1 MRKAMNDPIR
11 ETVDAASELRARLL
25 SGLSVSER
33 RVQFAGISTPVVEGG
48 DGPPLVLLHGPAE
61 FAGNWMRVMPDL
73 LATHRVI
80 APDLPG
86 HGASRV
92 TLPSLDPDHVL
103 AWLDDLI
110 QQTCSSPPVV
120 VGHTVGGAIAVRYA
134 VDHGSTLKGLVLVD
148 ALGLAPFAPDPA
160 FGAALM
166 QFVERP
172 TEDTYD
178 RFMQLCAYDLD
189 LLKGELDE
197 LWEPFAAYN
206 LALAQ
211 TPSAMAAMNALIE
224 GFGMTEIPATDLATI
239 ACPVSLIWGRHDRAT
254 SLSVAEAV
262 AERHGWP
269 LHVVE
274 DAADDPAR
282 DQPAA
287 FLSALHHIL
296 EVDVEVGL

>member
-1 MRKAMNDPIR
+1 MSDPFR
-11 ETVDAASELRARLL
+11 ETVDAAGDLRARLL

-33 RVQFAGISTPVVEGG
+33 RVQIAGISTPVLEGG
-48 DGPPLVLLHGPAE
+48 DGPTLVLLHGPGE

-86 HGASRV
+86 HGASQATRHE
-92 TLPSLDPDHVL
+92 LDPDHVL
-103 AWLDDLI
+103 AWLEELI
-110 QQTCSSPPVV
+110 QQTCPSPPIV
-120 VGHTVGGAIAVRYA
+120 VGQTVGGAIAARYA
-134 VDHGSTLKGLVLVD
+134 VDHGRTLNGLVLVD
-148 ALGLAPFAPDPA
+148 ALGLASFAPDPA

-178 RFMQLCAYDLD
+178 RFMQLCAFDLD
-189 LLKGELDE
+189 QLKGELKE

-206 LALAQ
+206 LELGQ

-224 GFGMTEIPATDLATI
+224 GFAMTEIPATDLAKI

-254 SLSVAEAV
+254 SLLVAEAV

-269 LHVVE
+269 LFVVE
-274 DAADDPAR
+274 NAADDPAR

-287 FLSALHHIL
+287 FISALRHIL
-296 EVDVEVGL
+296 EVHLEAAT

>member
-1 MRKAMNDPIR
+1 MNNR
-11 ETVDAASELRARLL
+11 FRGTLDAASDLRARLL

-33 RVQFAGISTPVVEGG
+33 RVDIAGISTAVLEGG

-86 HGASRV
+86 HGASEATRRA
-92 TLPSLDPDHVL
+92 LDPDHVL
-103 AWLDDLI
+103 AWLDEFI
-110 QQTCSSPPVV
+110 QQTCSSPPAV
-120 VGHTVGGAIAVRYA
+120 VGHTIGGAVAARYA
-134 VDHGSTLKGLVLVD
+134 VDHGSTLRELVLVD
-148 ALGLAPFAPDPA
+148 ALGLASFAPDPA
-160 FGAALM
+160 FGEAMM

-178 RFMQLCAYDLD
+178 RFMQLCAFDLD
-189 LLKGELDE
+189 HLKGELKE

-206 LALAQ
+206 LELAQ
-211 TPSAMAAMNALIE
+211 TPSTMAAMNALIE
-224 GFGMTEIPATDLATI
+224 GFGMTEIPAADLAKI
-239 ACPVSLIWGRHDRAT
+239 GCPVSLIWGRHDRAT

-269 LHVVE
+269 LRVVE

-287 FLSALHHIL
+287 FVSALRQIL
-296 EVDVEVGL
+296 EVHVEVGA